1 MGDGFLEPERF
12 RTASNQELAEVCR
25 TYLRTVYT
33 WKPAQYVPYTREL
46 MDALA
51 ERLDMTA
58 PIA

>member
-51 ERLDMTA
+51 ERLELT
-58 PIA
+58 